1 MQKFDKYSQ
10 AIKDE
15 IFKEKNIITK
25 YNEILNSIRKMIS
38 KNIQQRKNML
48 EIKKNILNSSMN
60 NNMNYFNI
68 SNIDFAKSRQDSIV
82 NDKIKELIELKADF
96 Y

>member
-1 MQKFDKYSQ
+1 
-10 AIKDE
+10 
-15 IFKEKNIITK
+15 
-25 YNEILNSIRKMIS
+25 
-38 KNIQQRKNML
+38 ML
-48 EIKKNILNSSMN
+48 EIKKNILNSYMN

-68 SNIDFAKSRQDSIV
+68 SNIDFAKSRQDSIE